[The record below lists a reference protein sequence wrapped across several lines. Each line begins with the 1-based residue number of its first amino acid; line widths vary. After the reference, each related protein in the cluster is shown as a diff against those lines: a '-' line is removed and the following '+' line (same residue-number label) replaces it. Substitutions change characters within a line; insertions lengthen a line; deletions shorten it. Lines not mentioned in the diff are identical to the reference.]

1 VDYILKITYRLS
13 RFCPHPLLS
22 QGASVRQYMAQ
33 RSHLLSFPDF
43 PISGRY
49 AFLVVIASG
58 RSGISVVLGILRSF
72 WSLQTEENLKIESA
86 KKKSLFLILLF

>member
-1 VDYILKITYRLS
+1 M
-13 RFCPHPLLS
+13 
-22 QGASVRQYMAQ
+22 RQYMAQ
-33 RSHLLSFPDF
+33 RSHLLAFPDF

-86 KKKSLFLILLF
+86 KKKSLFCIAFSPRNRLLILLF